1 MAEQLVRLLIVD
13 DHPFF
18 RQGVSLFLD
27 GVDWVEVVGE
37 ADNGKKALDILH
49 HQPVDLVLM
58 DLQMPEIDG
67 IETTRQ
73 VLEEWPTVKVLV
85 LTSFNSWD
93 QVYQAL
99 QAGASGYLL
108 KNAKPEQLLA
118 AIRAVVAG
126 GSYLGAQLARE
137 LLERV
142 TRAPAE
148 GSQGLSLLTGREVD
162 VLKLIGR
169 GLGNKEIAGELF
181 LSVKT
186 VKTHTANIF
195 AKLELSNRT
204 QAAIYAIRHGL
215 V

>member
-27 GVDWVEVVGE
+27 GVEWVEVVGE

-49 HQPVDLVLM
+49 QQPVDLVLM

-118 AIRAVVAG
+118 AVRAVVAG
-126 GSYLGAQLARE
+126 GSYLGTQLARE

-142 TRAPAE
+142 THDPAE
-148 GSQGLSLLTGREVD
+148 ESQGLSPLTGREVD

>member
-1 MAEQLVRLLIVD
+1 M
-13 DHPFF
+13 
-18 RQGVSLFLD
+18 
-27 GVDWVEVVGE
+27 
-37 ADNGKKALDILH
+37 
-49 HQPVDLVLM
+49 
-58 DLQMPEIDG
+58 
-67 IETTRQ
+67 
-73 VLEEWPTVKVLV
+73 LV
-85 LTSFNSWD
+85 LTSFNTWD

-118 AIRAVVAG
+118 AIRSVAVG
-126 GSYLGAQLARE
+126 GSYLGTQLARE

-142 TRAPAE
+142 TRDPAE
-148 GSQGLSLLTGREVD
+148 ENHGLEPLTEREID

>member
-1 MAEQLVRLLIVD
+1 MTEQLVRLLIAD

-27 GVDWVEVVGE
+27 GVEWVEVVGE

-126 GSYLGAQLARE
+126 GSYLGTQLARE

-142 TRAPAE
+142 TRDPVE
-148 GSQGLSLLTGREVD
+148 ESQGLSILTEREVD
-162 VLKLIGR
+162 VLKLVGR

>member
-1 MAEQLVRLLIVD
+1 MTEQLVRLMIVD

-27 GVDWVEVVGE
+27 GVEWVDLVGE

-49 HQPVDLVLM
+49 QQPVDLVLM

-67 IETTRQ
+67 IETTKQ

-118 AIRAVVAG
+118 AIRAAVAG
-126 GSYLGAQLARE
+126 GSYLGTQLARE

-142 TRAPAE
+142 TRDPDE
-148 GSQGLSLLTGREVD
+148 ESQGLSPLTEREVD

>member
-27 GVDWVEVVGE
+27 GVEWVEVVGE

-49 HQPVDLVLM
+49 QQPVDLVLM

-73 VLEEWPTVKVLV
+73 VMEEWPTVKVLV

-118 AIRAVVAG
+118 AVRAVVAG
-126 GSYLGAQLARE
+126 GSYLGTQLARE

-142 TRAPAE
+142 THDPAE
-148 GSQGLSLLTGREVD
+148 ESQGLSPLTGREVD

>member
-18 RQGVSLFLD
+18 RQGVGLFLD
-27 GVDWVEVVGE
+27 GVEWVEVVGE

-49 HQPVDLVLM
+49 QQPVDLVLM

-73 VLEEWPTVKVLV
+73 ILEEWATVKVLV

-126 GSYLGAQLARE
+126 GSYLGTQLARE

-142 TRAPAE
+142 TRDPAE
-148 GSQGLSLLTGREVD
+148 ESQGLSPLTGREVD

-169 GLGNKEIAGELF
+169 GLGNKEIAAELF
-181 LSVKT
+181 LSAKT